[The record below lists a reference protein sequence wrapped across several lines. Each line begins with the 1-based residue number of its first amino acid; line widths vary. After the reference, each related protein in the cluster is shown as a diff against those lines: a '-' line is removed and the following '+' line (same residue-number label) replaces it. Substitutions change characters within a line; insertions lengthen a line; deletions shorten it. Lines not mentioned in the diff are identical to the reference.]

1 MLTEKSTICGT
12 RRNCIWVRRKLQA
25 ASGTAKGY
33 ILQLCTFT
41 FSTVILAFCLAKF
54 IGRSSFMFVVH
65 PTVTFCK
72 IVSYKTLGDPWI
84 CIHWAR
90 MELLWR
96 KLTWSQPDP
105 ICYVTRSLSAF
116 HSVLYCLKLPC
127 ALVLA
132 DVIIWWM
139 WNKGSCPC

>member
-84 CIHWAR
+84 CIHWVR

-96 KLTWSQPDP
+96 KLTPSQPNP
-105 ICYVTRSLSAF
+105 ICYVPRSLSTF
-116 HSVLYCLKLPC
+116 HSYIVSSF
-127 ALVLA
+127 LVL
-132 DVIIWWM
+132 WFWQM
-139 WNKGSCPC
+139 WLYGECETKAVAHVR